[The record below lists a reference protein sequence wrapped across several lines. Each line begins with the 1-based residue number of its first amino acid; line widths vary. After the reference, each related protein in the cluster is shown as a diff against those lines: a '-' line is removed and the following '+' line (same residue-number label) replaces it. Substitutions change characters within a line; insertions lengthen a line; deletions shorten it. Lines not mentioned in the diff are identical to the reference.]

1 MNFKKRINIG
11 VLVAASALTPAV
23 ASAQQIH
30 PITQAMLDG
39 YEQLLSQN
47 PDDWFT
53 LYERASQYY
62 RLNDYDK
69 ALADIL
75 HALRCTPEKEKDQI
89 ASERSLAADIYTQTK
104 EYDKALEQI
113 DAAIDVF
120 PGSYPLLYQKGNIC
134 MYLGRTDEAR
144 KCFQSMLRLKS
155 RSQEALFGLAK
166 CAVLDGDSGE
176 AHSYMDQAEKIDPS
190 NYITYCRLGD
200 LYADMDEIQN
210 AAANYLSAFSL
221 NSRDDR
227 SLSSLLALGKRDYPA
242 VAEALDYAIS
252 KTSNTV
258 PLLFLKGNIAKE
270 TSHIADAYDA
280 YSRLMKTPEGGAPE
294 VLATMA
300 EICRD
305 NNSLTEAL
313 GYADRTVSLSPKPK
327 NLLLKAS
334 LEYDLKNYAAAA
346 KLCDTVLASEAE
358 NADALLLAALCALA
372 SEDNAK
378 ASDYLNLAVNANP
391 LDIRPLL
398 LRGMLA
404 KDNNLTTL
412 PGNADFVRAAHLV
425 ADTDEQLVY
434 KAIAQAES
442 GKSLDA
448 SETMKTVMDK
458 ASTDPQSAYLTALF
472 HVSTGNIAKGKEAL
486 ENARKL
492 GFDNKYL
499 LETYSAPVFSIA
511 PLR

>member
-1 MNFKKRINIG
+1 MNFKKQIVIC
-11 VLVAASALTPAV
+11 LCAAASTLTSATV
-23 ASAQQIH
+23 SAQQIH

-39 YEQLLSQN
+39 YEELLKQN

-69 ALADIL
+69 ALADIM
-75 HALRCTPEKEKDQI
+75 HALRCTPAKEKDQI
-89 ASERSLAADIYTQTK
+89 ASEHSLAADIYTQTK
-104 EYDKALEQI
+104 EYEKALEHI
-113 DAAIDVF
+113 DAAIEAS
-120 PGSYPLLYQKGNIC
+120 PGSYPLTYQKGNIC
-134 MYLGRTDEAR
+134 MYLGRTEDAR
-144 KCFQSMLRLKS
+144 KCFQNMLRLKS
-155 RSQEALFGLAK
+155 RSQEALFGMAK
-166 CAVLDGDSGE
+166 CAVLDGDNGE
-176 AHSYMDQAEKIDPS
+176 ARTYMEQAEKIDPS

-210 AAANYLSAFSL
+210 AAASYLSAFSL

-227 SLSSLLALGKRDYPA
+227 SLSSLLSLGKRDYAA
-242 VAEALDYAIS
+242 VAEALDYAIG

-270 TSHIADAYDA
+270 TSHVADAYDA
-280 YSRLMKTPEGGAPE
+280 YSKLMKTPEGSAPE
-294 VLATMA
+294 VLATMS

-327 NLLLKAS
+327 YLLMKAA
-334 LEYDLKNYAAAA
+334 LEYDLKNYDAALS
-346 KLCDTVLASEAE
+346 LCNSVLSSEAE
-358 NADALLLAALCALA
+358 NGDALLLAALCEL
-372 SEDNAK
+372 ETENIDK
-378 ASDYLNLAVNANP
+378 AADYLNQAVAVNP

-398 LRGMLA
+398 LRGKLA
-404 KDNNLTTL
+404 KDKNLTTL
-412 PGNADFVRAAHLV
+412 PGNSDFVRASHLV
-425 ADTDEQLVY
+425 TDTDEETVY
-434 KAIAQAES
+434 KAIAQTEA

-448 SETMKTVMDK
+448 ADTMRPIFDK
-458 ASTDPQSAYLTALF
+458 ESKDPNAAYLSALYYA
-472 HVSTGNIAKGKEAL
+472 STGNLQKGREEL
-486 ENARKL
+486 EKARKS

-499 LETYSAPVFSIA
+499 LEVYSAPIFSIA